1 MSIKTNSI
9 VVNAEVYDSDE
20 DIEDTNFEEEIE
32 EVNYQSCDED
42 TENVSQF
49 LQELLYEIAT
59 VYACGKMKVRVEFND
74 PHLIEFCKKDEVC
87 EFDYDEDTGYPI
99 MPDGGENFFIPYMEE
114 LKTLNSDLERLKVE
128 TNVKGFKFK
137 L

>member
-20 DIEDTNFEEEIE
+20 DIEDTNFEDEIE

-42 TENVSQF
+42 TENVAQF
-49 LQELLYEIAT
+49 LEELLYEIAS

-74 PHLIEFCKKDEVC
+74 PHLIEFCKKDEIC
-87 EFDYDEDTGYPI
+87 EFDYDDNGYPI